1 MVSQVAPKPAV
12 KMKVNAAA
20 AAPYWPFFSGLFIA
34 PRERPPARNIETP
47 MTMAP
52 Q

>member
-12 KMKVNAAA
+12 KMKVKEAA
-20 AAPYWPFFSGLFIA
+20 AAPNWAAWEGSLIA
-34 PRERPPARNIETP
+34 ALERPPARNMETP